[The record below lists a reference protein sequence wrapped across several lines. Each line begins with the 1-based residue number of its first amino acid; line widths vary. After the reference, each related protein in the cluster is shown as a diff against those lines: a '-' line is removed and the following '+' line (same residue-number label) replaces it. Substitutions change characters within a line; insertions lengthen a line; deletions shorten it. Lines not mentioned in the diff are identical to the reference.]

1 MALLSVTLRICQ
13 SKRASQNGRG
23 PVENDMKIIDTFRY
37 ARDAATGTPLRTGL
51 LIMAMSIGVAAVVV
65 LTALGDGARR
75 YVVGEFSAIGSNLVI
90 VLPGRSETRGFNPAN
105 LITSTPRDLTLDDA
119 TALLRLPGVERIAP
133 ILIATTEINA
143 SGKLREAMLL
153 GTNSDYIRVRKQ
165 KLALGR
171 FLTKNDLGHGAA
183 EVVLGAAIRRE
194 IFGTANPLGKTVRV
208 GDRRLRVIGVLSEG
222 GQGMGMTSDELL
234 IVPVATAQAML
245 NSNTLFR
252 ILVESRS
259 REQIGEVKARVLKMI
274 TQRHEGEEDVTVI
287 TQDAVLK
294 TFDKILNVLT
304 LGVAGIAAIS
314 LAVAG
319 ILVMN
324 VMLVSVTQRTA
335 EIGLLKALGATSASV
350 RQLFMVEAVL
360 LSVTGAV
367 VGIALGYL
375 GAAILRDMYPTFP
388 AYPPMWAVLAGL
400 GTALVSGLVFG
411 VMPARRAAQLDPILA
426 LSKR

>member
-1 MALLSVTLRICQ
+1 
-13 SKRASQNGRG
+13 
-23 PVENDMKIIDTFRY
+23 MKITDTFRY
-37 ARDAATGTPLRTGL
+37 AGDAATGTPLRTGL
-51 LIMAMSIGVAAVVV
+51 LILAMSIGVAAVVI

-105 LITSTPRDLTLDDA
+105 LITSTPRDLTVDDA
-119 TALLRLPGVERIAP
+119 AALLRLSGVERISP

-143 SGKLREAMLL
+143 AGKLREAMLL
-153 GTNSDYIRVRKQ
+153 GTNDDFIRVRQ
-165 KLALGR
+165 LKLGLGR
-171 FLTKNDLGHGAA
+171 FLSKEEVGHGSA
-183 EVVLGAAIRRE
+183 EVVLGALIRRE
-194 IFGTANPLGKTVRV
+194 IFGAENPLGKTVRI
-208 GDRRLRVIGVLSEG
+208 GDRRLRVVGVLSEG
-222 GQGMGMTSDELL
+222 GRGMGMTTDELV

-252 ILVESRS
+252 ILVEARS
-259 REQIGEVKARVLKMI
+259 REQIGEVKTHVLKMI

-324 VMLVSVTQRTA
+324 VMLVSVTQRTG
-335 EIGLLKALGATSASV
+335 EIGLLKALGATSAAV

-360 LSVTGAV
+360 LSLTG
-367 VGIALGYL
+367 GLLGTGLGYL
-375 GAAILRDMYPTFP
+375 GAALLRHFYPTFP
-388 AYPPMWAVLAGL
+388 AYPPLWAVLAGL
-400 GTALVSGLVFG
+400 GTALASGLIFG
-411 VMPARRAAQLDPILA
+411 VMPARRAAQLDPIQA